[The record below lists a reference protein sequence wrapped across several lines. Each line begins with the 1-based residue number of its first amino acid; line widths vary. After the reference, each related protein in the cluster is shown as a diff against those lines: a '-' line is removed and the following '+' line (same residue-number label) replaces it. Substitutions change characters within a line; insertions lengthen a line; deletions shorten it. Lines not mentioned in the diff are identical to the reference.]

1 MNAENPPMSASP
13 PRINKPIV
21 TLMSKVATPFE
32 GDREAVAD
40 CIFQKTALASGALT
54 RVRNHQQ
61 LLQLDVAEKLAVSQ
75 PHVASMEQKTD
86 MLLSTLQRYVKALG
100 GQLELVARFEDV
112 SFHLSP
118 RQDPERIR

>member
-1 MNAENPPMSASP
+1 MPMPGKPTMAVVQ
-13 PRINKPIV
+13 RI
-21 TLMSKVATPFE
+21 ATPSEENRMFPK
-32 GDREAVAD
+32 A
-40 CIFQKTALASGALT
+40 ALASGALS

-75 PHVASMEQKTD
+75 PHVANMEQKTD

-118 RQDPERIR
+118 RKGPDRVL